1 MRKTNI
7 IEAYSQ
13 NGEVHVVIREH
24 KNDEQLEK
32 FSVSKFIKMKEFM
45 KKEAAK
51 PLLLLRTE

>member
-24 KNDEQLEK
+24 KSDKQLEK
-32 FSVSKFIKMKEFM
+32 FSVTSFIKIKEFM

-51 PLLLLRTE
+51 PLLLSRTE

>member
-1 MRKTNI
+1 LRKTNI

-24 KNDEQLEK
+24 KNDEQFDK
-32 FSVSKFIKMKEFM
+32 FPVSRFIKMKEFM

>member
-24 KNDEQLEK
+24 KSEEQLEK
-32 FSVSKFIKMKEFM
+32 FAVSRFIKMKEFM